1 MRKKIKGLYIYT
13 HKMAVMELAKFRTG
27 GCELSSEKVG
37 VACRLTRTWVMG
49 GTRDALR
56 VLHRRLSLEF

>member
-37 VACRLTRTWVMG
+37 VACRL
-49 GTRDALR
+49 D
-56 VLHRRLSLEF
+56 